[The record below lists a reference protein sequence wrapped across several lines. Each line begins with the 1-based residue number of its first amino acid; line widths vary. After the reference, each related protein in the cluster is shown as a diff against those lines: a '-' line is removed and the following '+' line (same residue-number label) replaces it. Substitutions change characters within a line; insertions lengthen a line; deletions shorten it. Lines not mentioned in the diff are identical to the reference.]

1 MSDLNDVFA
10 IVAGAVPGA
19 LSRYHIPEWTKAK
32 FGLRFPYGT
41 FIINLTGCLAIGFF
55 WAILPSFSFYSHAL
69 DLMVRTGFLGAYTTF
84 STYSLDILILW
95 RNQQNF
101 LSLVFAV
108 ASIIFGLIAVR
119 IGAAVAQ
126 VFLG

>member
-19 LSRYHIPEWTKAK
+19 LSRYHITEWTKSK
-32 FGLRFPYGT
+32 FGLRFPSGT

-55 WAILPSFSFYSHAL
+55 WAILPSFSFYSHQL

-84 STYSLDILILW
+84 STYSLDIVILW

-101 LSLVFAV
+101 LSLFFAV

-119 IGAAVAQ
+119 IGAAIAE

>member
-1 MSDLNDVFA
+1 MSDLSEVFA

-19 LSRYHIPEWTKAK
+19 LSRYHITEWTKEK
-32 FGLRFPYGT
+32 FGLYFPYGT

-55 WAILPSFSFYSHAL
+55 VTILTSFPFYSHEL

-84 STYSLDILILW
+84 STYGLDILILW

-101 LSLVFAV
+101 LSLFFAF
-108 ASIIFGLIAVR
+108 ASMILGLLAVKT
-119 IGAAVAQ
+119 GAAMANF
-126 VFLG
+126 FLG

>member
-19 LSRYHIPEWTKAK
+19 LSRYHITEWTKAK
-32 FGLRFPYGT
+32 FGLRFPSGT

-55 WAILPSFSFYSHAL
+55 WAILPSVPFYSHAL

-84 STYSLDILILW
+84 STYSLDILTLW

-101 LSLVFAV
+101 LSLFFAV

-119 IGAAVAQ
+119 IGAAIAQ

>member
-19 LSRYHIPEWTKAK
+19 LSRYHITEWAKAK

-55 WAILPSFSFYSHAL
+55 WAILPSFPFYSHAI

-101 LSLVFAV
+101 LSVFFAV
-108 ASIIFGLIAVR
+108 ASIIFGLIAVK
-119 IGAAVAQ
+119 IGAAIAQ
-126 VFLG
+126 VFLS